1 MKNNIKINLILITIC
16 ALGICLSS
24 FSGWLL
30 YEAEEKTIIGE
41 LKRDV
46 DERASSL
53 YRELLINFETLQ
65 SLAILLRETGD
76 KDYER
81 FRSEAQRISSR
92 HRGIQALEWIPRI
105 THSER
110 AQYVSRIRKYFPE
123 YEITERQEQ
132 RIMVRAKE
140 RQEYYP
146 VYFIEPLFGNEAALG
161 FDLSSSPARLEALQN
176 SRDRDAPQATAS
188 ITLVQENEKQKG
200 FLAFLPIYRSQSLTV
215 EQRRKNLVGFVLGVY
230 RIGDI
235 FTSSAH
241 NEKLLGLEMTL
252 VDETSLPESE
262 VLYKYHSRAELPANK
277 NFTYRKVLPEILGRK
292 WSLIAS
298 PTVSYVDSR
307 RQILPQVI
315 FGIGIVFTL
324 VIALYFKMIAQR
336 TVIIQ
341 KRVVK
346 KTKQLNEA
354 NRKLKYLSRLD
365 SLTGIA
371 NRRHMDEI
379 LDKEWFRAIRNRSN
393 ISIIFIDIDYFKL
406 YNDNYG
412 HLMGDECLKEVAAT
426 LKDIPVRP
434 NDLVSRY
441 GGEEFTLV
449 LPETSEARTVAE
461 KCRRS
466 VEQLQ
471 IPHEF
476 SEVADV
482 VTISI
487 GACTCSPN
495 IGTNP
500 KMIIDLAD
508 KALYKAKE
516 SGRNRV
522 EVTVLDND
530 VHLVVADTEKQ
541 ITSE

>member
-30 YEAEEKTIIGE
+30 YEAEEKSIIGE

-65 SLAILLRETGD
+65 SLAILLRGTED
-76 KDYER
+76 KDYEQ

-132 RIMVRAKE
+132 RKMVRAKE

-188 ITLVQENEKQKG
+188 IILVQENEKQKG
-200 FLAFLPIYRSQSLTV
+200 FLAFLPIYRGQPLTV

-235 FTSSAH
+235 FTSSAL

-252 VDETSLPESE
+252 VDETS
-262 VLYKYHSRAELPANK
+262 
-277 NFTYRKVLPEILGRK
+277 
-292 WSLIAS
+292 
-298 PTVSYVDSR
+298 
-307 RQILPQVI
+307 
-315 FGIGIVFTL
+315 
-324 VIALYFKMIAQR
+324 
-336 TVIIQ
+336 
-341 KRVVK
+341 
-346 KTKQLNEA
+346 
-354 NRKLKYLSRLD
+354 
-365 SLTGIA
+365 
-371 NRRHMDEI
+371 
-379 LDKEWFRAIRNRSN
+379 
-393 ISIIFIDIDYFKL
+393 FI
-406 YNDNYG
+406 
-412 HLMGDECLKEVAAT
+412 
-426 LKDIPVRP
+426 
-434 NDLVSRY
+434 
-441 GGEEFTLV
+441 
-449 LPETSEARTVAE
+449 
-461 KCRRS
+461 
-466 VEQLQ
+466 
-471 IPHEF
+471 
-476 SEVADV
+476 
-482 VTISI
+482 
-487 GACTCSPN
+487 
-495 IGTNP
+495 P
-500 KMIIDLAD
+500 KSTA
-508 KALYKAKE
+508 
-516 SGRNRV
+516 
-522 EVTVLDND
+522 
-530 VHLVVADTEKQ
+530 
-541 ITSE
+541 